1 MAGVSLP
8 DRANLTQLRKQARDL
23 QRAVRA
29 GSPTAREL
37 VAGYHPA
44 GALDANAAASFPL
57 HAARLVISRQYGFAS
72 WTRLKR
78 HVEMIQQYTRVPPV
92 SVGASVTDDASGNG
106 APGHEAT
113 GDGAAGDKAGG
124 NGAAGAAP
132 RGEDGGGL
140 GDEFLRLGCLWY
152 EDDQPERWAQ
162 ARALLAAHPELTR
175 DHVHAAAAAAD
186 VAALRTILAADPA
199 AAWREGGPYRAE
211 PLYYLAYARHDPQIS
226 QDAVLTG
233 TRLLLAAGADP
244 NAGYFWR
251 GLPTPFT
258 VLTGVLGQGEL
269 GPDRQPPHPHMLPLA
284 RLLLESGADPNDAQ
298 ALYNRMF
305 EPGQEHLELLLEF
318 GLGTGDGGP
327 WRARLGDAQGSP
339 AELVRGQ
346 LEWAVTHGL
355 ADRVRLLGRHGVDV
369 TSRAPGRQSPAGLA
383 PIELALTTGHAEL
396 VDVLAEF
403 GAALAELDPDEAM
416 VARLLAGDQ
425 AGAESLDRDNPLA
438 LEEVKVTR
446 PGLIVWAAVL
456 GRTSAVELI
465 AGLGFDVN
473 AKARTDGPGTTE
485 WETALHHTAR
495 VGNLALARR
504 LVELGADPD
513 ARDKR
518 FGTTPLGWARHFGQP
533 ELIAFLE
540 PLTSPDPGGQEA
552 G

>member
-1 MAGVSLP
+1 MAGISLP

-29 GSPTAREL
+29 GSAEARDE
-37 VAGYHPA
+37 VARYHPA
-44 GALDANAAASFPL
+44 GAPDVATFSLS
-57 HAARLVISRQYGFAS
+57 AARLVISRRYGFSS
-72 WTRLKR
+72 WTRLKH
-78 HVEMIQQYTRVPPV
+78 HVETREHYTRIPPQGE
-92 SVGASVTDDASGNG
+92 VGA
-106 APGHEAT
+106 
-113 GDGAAGDKAGG
+113 
-124 NGAAGAAP
+124 
-132 RGEDGGGL
+132 GL

-152 EDDQPERWAQ
+152 EDDQPERWAR
-162 ARALLAAHPELTR
+162 ARALLAAQPELTR
-175 DHVHAAAAAAD
+175 GHVHAASAAAD
-186 VAALRTILAADPA
+186 VATLRAILGADPGA
-199 AAWREGGPYRAE
+199 ARREGGPYRAE
-211 PLYYLAYARHDPQIS
+211 PLYYLAYARHDPQLS
-226 QDAVLTG
+226 QDAVLTSA
-233 TRLLLAAGADP
+233 RLLLAAGADP

-258 VLTGVLGQGEL
+258 VLTGVLGHGEL
-269 GPDRQPPHPHMLPLA
+269 GPDRQPPHPHAPALA

-318 GLGTGDGGP
+318 GLGRGDGGP

-369 TSRAPGRQSPAGLA
+369 TSRAPGRQSRAELA

-396 VDVLAEF
+396 VEVLAEF
-403 GAALAELDPDEAM
+403 GAGPAELDPDEAM

-425 AGAESLDRDNPLA
+425 AGAESLERDNPLA
-438 LEEVKVTR
+438 LEEVKLTR

-456 GRTSAVELI
+456 GRTSAVDLI

-495 VGNLALARR
+495 AGNLALARR

-513 ARDKR
+513 VRDHR
-518 FGTTPLGWARHFGQP
+518 FGSTPLGWAQHFGQP
-533 ELIAFLE
+533 ELIAFLD
-540 PLTSPDPGGQEA
+540 PLTSPEPAAD
-552 G
+552 

>member
-44 GALDANAAASFPL
+44 GAPDANAAASFPL
-57 HAARLVISRQYGFAS
+57 YAARLVISRQYGFAS

-92 SVGASVTDDASGNG
+92 SAGASVTDEVS
-106 APGHEAT
+106 
-113 GDGAAGDKAGG
+113 G

-186 VAALRTILAADPA
+186 VGALRQILAADPA
-199 AAWREGGPYRAE
+199 AARREGGPYRAE

-226 QDAVLTG
+226 QDAVLTS

-269 GPDRQPPHPHMLPLA
+269 GPDRQPPHPRMLSLA
-284 RLLLESGADPNDAQ
+284 RLLLESGADANDAQ

-369 TSRAPGRQSPAGLA
+369 TSRAPGRRSPAGLA

-403 GAALAELDPDEAM
+403 GAAPAELDPDEDM

-438 LEEVKVTR
+438 LEEVK
-446 PGLIVWAAVL
+446 
-456 GRTSAVELI
+456 
-465 AGLGFDVN
+465 
-473 AKARTDGPGTTE
+473 
-485 WETALHHTAR
+485 
-495 VGNLALARR
+495 
-504 LVELGADPD
+504 
-513 ARDKR
+513 
-518 FGTTPLGWARHFGQP
+518 
-533 ELIAFLE
+533 
-540 PLTSPDPGGQEA
+540 
-552 G
+552 

>member
-29 GSPTAREL
+29 GSPAAREL
-37 VAGYHPA
+37 VAGHHPA
-44 GALDANAAASFPL
+44 GALDASAVATFPL
-57 HAARLVISRQYGFAS
+57 SAARLVISRQYGFPS

-78 HVEMIQQYTRVPPV
+78 HVEIREHFTRIPP
-92 SVGASVTDDASGNG
+92 DAGD
-106 APGHEAT
+106 A
-113 GDGAAGDKAGG
+113 GDGLD
-124 NGAAGAAP
+124 
-132 RGEDGGGL
+132 
-140 GDEFLRLGCLWY
+140 DEFLRLGCLWY
-152 EDDQPERWAQ
+152 EDDQPERWAR
-162 ARALLAAHPELTR
+162 AWALLAAHPELTQG
-175 DHVHAAAAAAD
+175 HVHAAAAAAD
-186 VAALRTILAADPA
+186 VAALRAILAADPVA
-199 AAWREGGPYRAE
+199 ARREGGPYQAE
-211 PLYYLAYARHDPQIS
+211 PLYYLAYARHEPRIS
-226 QDAVLTG
+226 QDAVLTSA
-233 TRLLLAAGADP
+233 RLLLAAGADP

-258 VLTGVLGQGEL
+258 VLTGVLGHGEL
-269 GPDRQPPHPHMLPLA
+269 GPDRQPPHPHALALA

-327 WRARLGDAQGSP
+327 WRARLGDAQDSP

-355 ADRVRLLGRHGVDV
+355 ADRVQLLGRHGVDV
-369 TSRAPGRQSPAGLA
+369 SSRLRGRQSPGGLA

-403 GAALAELDPDEAM
+403 GAAPAELDPDEAM
-416 VARLLAGDQ
+416 VAQLLAGDQ

-473 AKARTDGPGTTE
+473 AKARTDSPGTTE

-495 VGNLALARR
+495 VGNLTLARR
-504 LVELGADPD
+504 LIELGADPD
-513 ARDKR
+513 LRDKR
-518 FGTTPLGWARHFGQP
+518 FGTTPLGWARYFRQA
-533 ELIAFLE
+533 ELIDFLE
-540 PLTSPDPGGQEA
+540 PLTSPDPDGQEA